1 MTSYEAKSLTADW
14 RGLRA
19 GRSVGMFSS
28 HKCGTG
34 HPMQLFPLLTAVPLA
49 RLDWPWVRQQ
59 KAYMPSGLPTSGSF
73 SQCGWV
79 SGLDTKGNAA
89 SSVGRM
95 PFDCRLR
102 VSLHG
107 WRELNWEVYSSA
119 RRICRGWIR
128 REIIIWIVNLLI
140 FTVPAKLNVKGGDS
154 PTLQG
159 TETRISGG
167 NRTWT
172 RGCSTTPSVKFY
184 TSHIWTE
191 QTRNERPP
199 CAIGATW
206 DRPVKGLFL
215 YPSHLRTH
223 HRLCLATF
231 VNLRS
236 PSAWVSWMELSWH
249 GKGLKSTTQTMKR
262 YVSRCRTYRK
272 IAMWKAGSDN
282 RRPRSSTFSLIV
294 FIRVR

>member
-1 MTSYEAKSLTADW
+1 MSETAKGIYAQWSTDI
-14 RGLRA
+14 R
-19 GRSVGMFSS
+19 V
-28 HKCGTG
+28 
-34 HPMQLFPLLTAVPLA
+34 LFPMWMGVRIRYEGQCCFICRPDALWLPFESLVAQMTRITSWLT
-49 RLDWPWVRQQ
+49 
-59 KAYMPSGLPTSGSF
+59 
-73 SQCGWV
+73 
-79 SGLDTKGNAA
+79 
-89 SSVGRM
+89 
-95 PFDCRLR
+95 
-102 VSLHG
+102 
-107 WRELNWEVYSSA
+107 WEVYSSA